1 MWFLWDA
8 LGKVS
13 SRQQN
18 LWVWNS
24 RETFWLETDTWSP
37 EYKTAIKGQDI
48 DEMAREVGA
57 DSEKRH

>member
-1 MWFLWDA
+1 MP
-8 LGKVS
+8 LGRYLVGSK
-13 SRQQN
+13 N

-37 EYKTAIKGQDI
+37 EYKTVIKGQDI
-48 DEMAREVGA
+48 DEMAREMGA